1 MRKLVLV
8 LLVAGPPSACKRPAR
23 PHVDAIDVRLR
34 VLGPDELK
42 VPSAGELTGM
52 VAAAIAASPG
62 PLRYAPADGPSTK
75 LVVTVELGWQRGSLR
90 SQSRAS
96 LEPRAEDAGT
106 LRIAREALVEK
117 ANAET
122 LPTLDEVRNHLRRA
136 FLLTAGAAVAA
147 EQLHLGPPEAI
158 RAAIAGTDPDL
169 RLTAI
174 ELAGSRHDREAVPAL
189 IATLKSDDEEL
200 RDRAI
205 GALAELGDGRAVH
218 PLAELAKLNDDEELP
233 KIIDSVSRIGG
244 TEASDYLGF
253 LAEAHPNPDIKAMA
267 KRALEHLRERAPKP

>member
-1 MRKLVLV
+1 MRHVVLAFLVV
-8 LLVAGPPSACKRPAR
+8 VGTSACKRPTP
-23 PHVDAIDVRLR
+23 PHVDAIDVRVH

-42 VPSAGELTGM
+42 VPSVAELTAM
-52 VAAAIAASPG
+52 VAAAIAAAPG
-62 PLRYAPADGPSTK
+62 PLRYAPGDGPSTK
-75 LVVTVELGWQRGSLR
+75 LVVTVELGWQQGRLR

-96 LEPRAEDAGT
+96 LDPRAEDAGT
-106 LRIAREALVEK
+106 MRIAREALVEK

-122 LPTLDEVRNHLRRA
+122 LPTLDDVRHHLRRA
-136 FLLTAGAAVAA
+136 FLLTAGEAMAA
-147 EQLHLGPPEAI
+147 EQLALGPPAAI
-158 RAAIAGTDPDL
+158 RAAIGGTDADL

-174 ELAGSRHDREAVPAL
+174 ELAGLHHDREAVPAL

-205 GALAELGDGRAVH
+205 GALAELGDVRAVH
-218 PLAELAKLNDDEELP
+218 PLAELAKLNNDEELP

-267 KRALEHLRERAPKP
+267 KRALEHLRERARKQ